1 MTRASGTSRR
11 NHPFSDPEGSIS
23 YLCSSWGIIFD
34 CTAALP
40 LLPGA
45 VAECDTCGTYSW
57 SSTSG
62 AYEAAITG
70 RFRALAMCF
79 WRLDANDAAGG
90 LQGKTC
96 LVRLLPPI
104 AWHALATEGMR
115 IAPTV
120 ICISSRSWRLITM
133 DRYRRARATVGVC
146 APHHV
151 RRTDGR
157 GVRHG
162 SSDRCRTGDCR
173 C

>member
-1 MTRASGTSRR
+1 MPCTEHR
-11 NHPFSDPEGSIS
+11 
-23 YLCSSWGIIFD
+23 LCDG
-34 CTAALP
+34 
-40 LLPGA
+40 
-45 VAECDTCGTYSW
+45 V
-57 SSTSG
+57 
-62 AYEAAITG
+62 
-70 RFRALAMCF
+70 
-79 WRLDANDAAGG
+79 LDANDAAGG

-133 DRYRRARATVGVC
+133 DRYRRARATVRVC

-151 RRTDGR
+151 RPTDGR

-162 SSDRCRTGDCR
+162 SAARLLTG
-173 C
+173 